1 MKIHDVEQSSPE
13 WYAIRSMIPTASEFD
28 KIITPKTMK
37 LSAQR
42 HGYACRIIAARLM
55 KWQAD
60 SLDRIEHIANGK
72 ANEPFAVAQLELVN
86 DVETTPIGFVTT
98 SDGRFGASP
107 DRVVMRGNL
116 IDTTV
121 EVKCPTIPV
130 QFERLLFDDADAY
143 RAQRQGQLWV
153 AEADKAIFYSFVPG
167 MPAYMAETGRDD
179 AFIKALAAA
188 MEQFSDELEAMT
200 EKAKSLGDYAAFASI
215 LPPTDVAARAWEG
228 DDAIGGI
235 MSAGNWG
242 G

>member
-1 MKIHDVEQSSPE
+1 MKIHDVKQGTAE
-13 WYAIRSMIPTASEFD
+13 WYLVRAGIPTASEFNH
-28 KIITPKTMK
+28 IITPKTMK
-37 LSAQR
+37 LSSQR
-42 HGYACRIIAARLM
+42 HAYACRIIAARLM
-55 KWQAD
+55 NWQAD

-72 ANEPFAVAQLELVN
+72 ANEPFAVAQLELVK

-107 DRVVMRGNL
+107 DRVVMRGSL

-153 AEADKAIFYSFVPG
+153 AEADKAIFYSFCPG

-179 AFIKALAAA
+179 AFIKAMAAA
-188 MEQFSDELEAMT
+188 MEQFSDELEALT
-200 EKAKSLGDYAAFASI
+200 EKAKALGDYSAFATI
-215 LPPTDVAARAWEG
+215 KTPVDAAYAWEG
-228 DDAIGGI
+228 EDAIPGI
-235 MSAGNWG
+235 IEAGWG

>member
-1 MKIHDVEQSSPE
+1 MKIHDVKQSSPE

-28 KIITPKTMK
+28 KVITPKTMK
-37 LSAQR
+37 LSSQR
-42 HGYACRIIAARLM
+42 HAYACRIIAARLM
-55 KWQAD
+55 NWQAD

-72 ANEPFAVAQLELVN
+72 ANEPFAVAQLELVK

-107 DRVVMRGNL
+107 DRVVMRGSL

-130 QFERLLFDDADAY
+130 QFERLLFNDADAY

-153 AEADKAIFYSFVPG
+153 AEADKAIFYSFCPG
-167 MPAYMAETGRDD
+167 MPAYMVETGRDD
-179 AFIKALAAA
+179 AFIKAMADA
-188 MEQFSDELEAMT
+188 MEQFSDELEAWT
-200 EKAKSLGDYAAFASI
+200 EKAKSLGGYSAFSSI
-215 LPPTDVAARAWEG
+215 KTPVDVAALAWEG
-228 DDAIGGI
+228 EDAIPGI
-235 MSAGNWG
+235 IELGWG